1 MRWLGSIF
9 PKDAGKDFSQMEKDL
24 KQREMA
30 LVRHTNSPKE
40 TYEIGFFLGKQATPG
55 QCYCLDGDLGV
66 GKTVFAQGF
75 AAGLEIKEVVN
86 SPTFTIVQQYDGG
99 RLPLHHFDVY
109 RIGDVEEMED
119 IGYEDCFYGEGVC
132 LIEWSRLS
140 EDILPENIIRVEIE
154 KEPKRGFD
162 YRRITV
168 KGL

>member
-109 RIGDVEEMED
+109 RIGDVEEMEE
-119 IGYEDCFYGEGVC
+119 IGYEDYIYRDGVS
-132 LIEWSRLS
+132 LIEWANLI
-140 EDILPENIIRVEIE
+140 EEILPEHYTEVKIE
-154 KEPKRGFD
+154 KDLEKGFN
-162 YRRITV
+162 YRRIE
-168 KGL
+168 LCEY